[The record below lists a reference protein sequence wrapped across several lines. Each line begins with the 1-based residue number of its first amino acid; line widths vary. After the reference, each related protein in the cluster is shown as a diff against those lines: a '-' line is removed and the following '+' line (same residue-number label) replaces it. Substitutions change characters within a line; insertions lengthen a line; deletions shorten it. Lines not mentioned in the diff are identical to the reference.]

1 MKSTKKT
8 TLTENKSKKVA
19 LYLRANNVDGI
30 VRQLFQALAFAKKN
44 RLSVSPNLVYA
55 DVCSGSKFPRPAFDK
70 LLSEKSSIGIDT
82 VLITSPERLGRS
94 MDVVCSLNMLLT
106 AHKLHLNVVSK

>member
-30 VRQLFQALAFAKKN
+30 VKQLFQAYTFAIDN
-44 RLSVSPNLVYA
+44 GLCVSPTLIYS
-55 DVCSGSKFPRPAFDK
+55 DICSGNKFPRPAFDK
-70 LLSEKSSIGIDT
+70 LISEKYSSGIDT
-82 VLITSPERLGRS
+82 VLVTSPDRLGRS
-94 MDVVCSLNMLLT
+94 SDVVFCTNMLLA
-106 AHKLHLNVVSK
+106 AHKINLSVVSK